1 MVEGDTDTVE
11 FGALEAVLA
20 EPGTQMRIFGK
31 PEVHGHRRMAV
42 VLATDSSVEEAQ
54 EGGACGRRPRG
65 DDLLRIILFL
75 LKSCGRCSW
84 DFFVGHNDGRN
95 YKNA

>member
-11 FGALEAVLA
+11 FGALETVLA

-42 VLATDSSVEEAQ
+42 VLATDRYNTCRGGIKGFASKNFECLYPFASVINPSQ
-54 EGGACGRRPRG
+54 TFWPV
-65 DDLLRIILFL
+65 F
-75 LKSCGRCSW
+75 
-84 DFFVGHNDGRN
+84 
-95 YKNA
+95 